1 MPPTSDT
8 TQTQPAFDVAVLRAQ
23 FPALG
28 RGAPPD
34 GRPRGGPTPP
44 ARADLPALHGGAAH
58 FDGPGGSQTPQA
70 VADAIA
76 GQLTRPMSTRGEVTA
91 AERNSDAAVHA
102 AREALG
108 DLLGT
113 DPGGVVFGRS
123 MTALTFEMA
132 RTLARSWGPGDEVVV
147 SRLDHDAN
155 IRPWLLAAEQV
166 GAAVRWAEFDPRTGE
181 LHPEAVARV
190 VGERTRLVAVT
201 AASNLIGTM
210 PDLPAIAALTH
221 EVGALLYVDAV
232 HLAPHGLVDRV
243 AMGADLLA
251 VSPYKFF
258 GPHCGALAAAPAL
271 LGSLHPDKLVPSSD
285 AVPERFELG
294 TLPYELL
301 AGVTAAIDVV
311 AGIVPGEGPR
321 RARLRSSLAA
331 VGAHELVLRQ
341 RLEDELSTL
350 PGVTLHSRAA
360 RRTPT
365 LLVTFEGHDAKEVSR
380 RLAGLGVNAPA
391 GHFYAL
397 EASRALGLGDAGGLR
412 VGLASYTDDDDLDR
426 LLTGLRAALT

>member
-1 MPPTSDT
+1 MLSDPPT
-8 TQTQPAFDVAVLRAQ
+8 TQTSPAFDVEGLRAQ
-23 FPALG
+23 FPALV
-28 RGAPPD
+28 
-34 GRPRGGPTPP
+34 
-44 ARADLPALHGGAAH
+44 GGAAH
-58 FDGPGGSQTPQA
+58 FDGPGGSQTPQS

-76 GQLTRPMSTRGEVTA
+76 GQLTRPMSTRGEVTT

-102 AREALG
+102 AREAVG

-155 IRPWLLAAEQV
+155 IRPWVLAAERA
-166 GAAVRWAEFDPRTGE
+166 GATVRWAELDPASGE
-181 LHPEAVARV
+181 LAPEAVASV
-190 VGERTRLVAVT
+190 VTERTRVVAVT

-210 PDLPAIAALTH
+210 PDLPAIARTAH
-221 EVGALLYVDAV
+221 HVGALVYVDAV
-232 HLAPHGLVDRV
+232 HLAPHGSVDRV
-243 AMGADLLA
+243 ALGADFVA
-251 VSPYKFF
+251 CSPYKFF
-258 GPHCGALAAAPAL
+258 GPHCGALAAAPEL
-271 LGSLHPDKLVPSSD
+271 LESLHPDKLVPSSD

-301 AGVTAAIDVV
+301 AGVTAAVEVI
-311 AGIVPGEGPR
+311 AGIAPGEGSR
-321 RARLRSSLAA
+321 RERLQTSLSA
-331 VGAHELVLRQ
+331 VGGHELTLRE
-341 RLEDELSTL
+341 RLESELASL
-350 PGVTLHSRAA
+350 PGATLHSRAG

-365 LLVTFEGHDAKEVSR
+365 LLVTFEGHDSKAVSR
-380 RLAGLGVNAPA
+380 HLASLGVNAPA

-412 VGLASYTDDDDLDR
+412 LGLASYTNDDDLDR
-426 LLTGLRAALT
+426 LLTGLRDALG